1 MTAVTQEDK
10 WYWRV
15 DSQRKPDRSGK
26 RKGKT
31 RLKYNWDEIRKH
43 IDEQLK
49 TLAER
54 DIKPTIRKLYYILSN
69 LEGEG
74 VILPSVKKAYQRL
87 SEYMKLKYASLCS
100 SNTCIFFTHTTSFLE
115 LILFIKSF
123 LRMY

>member
-54 DIKPTIRKLYYILSN
+54 DIN
-69 LEGEG
+69 L
-74 VILPSVKKAYQRL
+74 Q
-87 SEYMKLKYASLCS
+87 
-100 SNTCIFFTHTTSFLE
+100 
-115 LILFIKSF
+115 
-123 LRMY
+123 